1 MPIRLVFLF
10 SHSICLRNA
19 VVSRHLDESS
29 KWDDH
34 FKVMYVRHQIKIRTV
49 RHLSSF
55 DRHESWMHICAR
67 LIVKMQRNMI
77 WLRNVNFH
85 HQKRER
91 EERMLNRKKCAVIC
105 VQPKWKKG
113 MILCVKYIYICCH
126 AARHTGCV
134 FAVWYMHA
142 CFTSMTF
149 DSVAP
154 VKIEYAC
161 CSPLIITGIKRNT
174 RKINNC
180 FIKTD

>member
-10 SHSICLRNA
+10 SHSICLRIA

-91 EERMLNRKKCAVIC
+91 EKRMLNRKKALSYVCN
-105 VQPKWKKG
+105 QSEKKEWFYAWN
-113 MILCVKYIYICCH
+113 IF
-126 AARHTGCV
+126 T
-134 FAVWYMHA
+134 FAVTPRDTPAVCLPFDTCMH
-142 CFTSMTF
+142 
-149 DSVAP
+149 VLHRWH
-154 VKIEYAC
+154 
-161 CSPLIITGIKRNT
+161 LIQSHQ
-174 RKINNC
+174 
-180 FIKTD
+180 